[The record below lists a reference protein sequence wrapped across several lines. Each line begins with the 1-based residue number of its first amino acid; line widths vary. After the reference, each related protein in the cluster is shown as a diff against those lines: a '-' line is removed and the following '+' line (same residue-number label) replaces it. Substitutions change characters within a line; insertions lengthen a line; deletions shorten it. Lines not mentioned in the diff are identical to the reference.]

1 MYEFGGGAP
10 IQQGPSQVQGGGPV
24 APQQQTQQAKEAKQP
39 EKVSKEQFIQHK
51 KEIKL
56 APTNVNA
63 LTQLNSKD
71 QMLLMRMGQQ
81 QGFVGK
87 LAQNIS
93 GLKAYGE
100 ESNPKSLIG
109 AGQSSPPAAM
119 RAAAAAT
126 GRVFA
131 GRMMEV
137 RVGKQTTEIFFK
149 LGGKSFT
156 ATVATPKKKGAMRD
170 DRDDDDQDLEMIDEI
185 EDVE

>member
-1 MYEFGGGAP
+1 MYEMGGGAP
-10 IQQGPSQVQGGGPV
+10 IQGGPQVQGNAPA
-24 APQQQTQQAKEAKQP
+24 APQQQTQKAAEKAQP
-39 EKVSKEQFIQHK
+39 ERVTKEQFLQHK
-51 KEIKL
+51 KEVKL

-87 LAQNIS
+87 LAQNLS
-93 GLKAYGE
+93 GMKAYGE
-100 ESNPKSLIG
+100 DSLPKSMIG

-156 ATVATPKKKGAMRD
+156 ATVATPKKKGSLSHD
-170 DRDDDDQDLEMIDEI
+170 NDDDEQDLEVIDEI
-185 EDVE
+185 EDVD